1 MLSYDSEKSEGVC
14 HEPEPLLVLMGWAA
28 AATRKVTVW
37 QGSTRVVDE
46 EDGDES
52 DSDVSKA
59 FTVTLLSQP
68 AAASVMEPNTLML
81 FEEAG
86 GDLSQANF
94 QTVTVGN
101 VCANADEGETMGEGA
116 PSTWLGSWKQ
126 WRWWRKG
133 SGRGWH
139 ELRRWQ
145 QSFHCCARYN
155 RVDDGSN
162 R

>member
-1 MLSYDSEKSEGVC
+1 MLCFCRENRG
-14 HEPEPLLVLMGWAA
+14 
-28 AATRKVTVW
+28 R
-37 QGSTRVVDE
+37 
-46 EDGDES
+46 
-52 DSDVSKA
+52 
-59 FTVTLLSQP
+59 P
-68 AAASVMEPNTLML
+68 AAASAMEPNTLML

-86 GDLSQANF
+86 GDSSQANF
-94 QTVTVGN
+94 QTVTLGN

-126 WRWWRKG
+126 RRWWRKG

-155 RVDDGSN
+155 RVDDGSSRRSREGQRVFCCWKKQNVLFLLRN
-162 R
+162 RDRIEKESTTTSTRGPDIIFE